1 MIFTFKDFPFTWA
14 TFSIVCLTSSVFPSH
29 INHERDSG
37 TKPKKLANKIKGM
50 GQMAIRIRARQLGKN
65 IANAGTAT
73 EARVLETITINK
85 GYVLV
90 LIPQYSMAKM
100 KQRLYPKGS
109 TEAM

>member
-1 MIFTFKDFPFTWA
+1 
-14 TFSIVCLTSSVFPSH
+14 
-29 INHERDSG
+29 
-37 TKPKKLANKIKGM
+37 
-50 GQMAIRIRARQLGKN
+50 MAIRIRARQLGKN

-100 KQRLYPKGS
+100 KQRLYQKG
-109 TEAM
+109 

>member
-1 MIFTFKDFPFTWA
+1 
-14 TFSIVCLTSSVFPSH
+14 
-29 INHERDSG
+29 
-37 TKPKKLANKIKGM
+37 M

-109 TEAM
+109 TEGM